1 MAQRRARASVRWGAS
16 LVGILSLG
24 CLTACSNGVEAGTL
38 DPPSG
43 TAVQADIGELA
54 VRNAVI
60 VTREDGG
67 LTVSMTVVNTGSTED
82 TLTDVEITDELEPTS
97 AVLSPRMI
105 TLPPRTATVIA
116 GDDEPTIEVELDV
129 AAGGYLAVTMQF
141 ENAGSVDVSLAV
153 VTESSPYGGGSG

>member
-1 MAQRRARASVRWGAS
+1 VAQRRVEGRVRWDIA
-16 LVGILSLG
+16 VAGILSVG
-24 CLTACSNGVEAGTL
+24 ILTACSNGVEAGTL

-43 TAVQADIGELA
+43 TAVQADVGKLA

-60 VTREDGG
+60 VAREDGG
-67 LTVSMTVVNTGSTED
+67 LTVSMTVVNTGPTED
-82 TLTDVEITDELEPTS
+82 ALTGVEITDELEPTS
-97 AVLSPRMI
+97 AALSPRMI

-141 ENAGSVDVSLAV
+141 EHAGSVDVSLAV